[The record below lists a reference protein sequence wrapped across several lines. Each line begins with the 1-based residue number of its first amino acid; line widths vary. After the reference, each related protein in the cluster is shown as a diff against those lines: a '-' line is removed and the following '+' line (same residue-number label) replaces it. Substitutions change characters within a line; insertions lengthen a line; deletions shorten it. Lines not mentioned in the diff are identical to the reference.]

1 MNIRNWRDQTPHV
14 GHASA
19 VTWMYFTADY
29 DESWHGEPCC
39 LQGVEAIA
47 KQAVQGRKNSDYH
60 VHEDMEQVQYVLSG
74 TGIIRLDDAE
84 YPIRPG
90 DAIYIPPNV
99 KHQFINDTED
109 CKERVGKS
117 GLPKEGATTEFL
129 IISCMVDNPRPAPP
143 VIKNWRDET
152 PYVSHESAVIWSI
165 YGHAG
170 SSSESSEKNCMQ
182 TLTHLVLHII
192 QGRKDSDYHAHE
204 NMEQLYYIFSGN
216 AVVRANDEE
225 YPVKEGDIVLFPP
238 GDKHQLQNSGSDLWC
253 EYLIF
258 GAAVR

>member
-19 VTWMYFTADY
+19 VTWLYFTADY
-29 DESWHGEPCC
+29 DESWHDEPCC

-74 TGIIRLDDAE
+74 TGIMRLDDAE
-84 YPIRPG
+84 YVIQPG
-90 DAIYIPPNV
+90 DVIYIPAKV
-99 KHQFINDTED
+99 KHQFINNTED
-109 CKERVGKS
+109 W
-117 GLPKEGATTEFL
+117 AEFL
-129 IISCMVDNPRPAPP
+129 IISCMVDNPPP
-143 VIKNWRDET
+143 VPPIIKNWRDET

-170 SSSESSEKNCMQ
+170 GSSGNSEKNYMQ
-182 TLTHLVLHII
+182 TLTHLVLHTI
-192 QGRKDSDYHAHE
+192 QGRRDSDYHAHGD
-204 NMEQLYYIFSGN
+204 MEQLYYILSGN

-225 YPVKEGDIVLFPP
+225 YPVKEGDVVHFIP
-238 GDKHQLQNSGSDLWC
+238 GEKHQLKNTGSDFWC

-258 GAAVR
+258 GANIRKTNS